1 MVAKNMK
8 IPTRAGSYSGPIYIF
23 GWSVSYD
30 GKIFGR
36 EPFDKNIAKFVGE
49 KEISSLDCFPARF
62 FRAERGSETPDQVRK
77 RLVDR
82 GRKYW
87 GMRNPAYSEYRGTTA
102 HFPYRPV
109 RSSSFSRLHS
119 RD

>member
-1 MVAKNMK
+1 MIAKNMK

-30 GKIFGR
+30 GKVFGR

-62 FRAERGSETPDQVRK
+62 FKAVKGSETPDQVRK
-77 RLVDR
+77 RLVAR

-87 GMRNPAYSEYRGTTA
+87 EMRNPAYSEYRGTTA

-109 RSSSFSRLHS
+109 RSSSLSKNT
-119 RD
+119 